1 MYVQSRRNVWGRGGK
16 VSNKFWKLVWTYCII
31 QEEGGAY
38 YSHNVGMS
46 QPSFTTFL
54 RPLTYA
60 IPIAITF
67 ASAAV
72 EAQKV
77 KAIKRGRARKCYYM
91 VGFMKYCSKFMFFII
106 MYYLLQMHIS
116 RKIDSSLFDF
126 FIYGWLELQ
135 WITEL
140 MAPRL
145 AC

>member
-1 MYVQSRRNVWGRGGK
+1 MTSIQSLLNTKRASFLMTSHVRSALLN
-16 VSNKFWKLVWTYCII
+16 LV

-91 VGFMKYCSKFMFFII
+91 FGFMKYCPNFYFFISV
-106 MYYLLQMHIS
+106 Q
-116 RKIDSSLFDF
+116 
-126 FIYGWLELQ
+126 
-135 WITEL
+135 
-140 MAPRL
+140 
-145 AC
+145 